1 MTDANQV
8 RINELARELEVKA
21 KAIIDL
27 LPGFGVAEKKTHSS
41 SIPVDVAERVRRTIQ
56 GQAEAD
62 AAAEAAAQ
70 ADKQAREAAARAARQ
85 RFATPPAPPAPVA
98 APPVP
103 AAPAPVATKPPAPP
117 PSAPAA
123 PVSVQTPPAASAS
136 PAVVAPLTPP
146 VVAPAPP
153 AKPAPVAAQPSAAAP
168 ATPQQASA
176 APPAAARPPAPAP
189 PQTQA
194 PPAQRPVPAPHG
206 QPLRP
211 SNQPGQ
217 GAPGQRPMQRPGQ
230 QSPGQQ
236 PGAMRPG
243 AAGQARPAG
252 QPQRPMPSGNRGP
265 LPTGNR
271 GPLPSGNRGPLPSGD
286 RPSGPRPGQ
295 PMRPQGGPSGQ
306 GRPFSPRPGGGPG
319 GPGGPQNRP
328 YGQRPGAVPSGTRP
342 GPRTPGRPGMLPA
355 PPPDRMPSKA
365 EPGKPLYA
373 RKPPQRQRPVAD
385 KREMEG
391 ERKLHP
397 TRQRPGAGHRAAAVI
412 APPEPRP
419 SRDIQITEGI
429 TIREL
434 AEKLDV
440 RAKELLKVL
449 LDKGI
454 FASINQALD
463 SPTAT
468 QLAES
473 FNGVVSVVSF
483 EDEMMLEVAKEET
496 KENLKPRPPVVTVMG
511 HVDHGKTSLLDA
523 IREADVAGGEAG
535 GITQHIGAYKIQVND
550 RSVVFVDTPGHEA
563 FTRMRARGAKVTD
576 IVVLVVAA
584 DDGVMPQT
592 KEAIDHAKAANV
604 PIIVAI
610 NKVDKPEAQPER
622 VKRQLSEL
630 GLMPAEWGGETEFV
644 EVSAKQKKNLDRLL
658 EIILLVAD
666 LRELKA
672 NPDAPASGTV
682 LESRVDKGRGPVA
695 TILVQNGTLRPSD
708 FFICGAVFGKVRA
721 MFDDR
726 GRTIKDAP
734 PSTPVEVLGLQGVPE
749 AGDHFQVTDEAK
761 ARHIVEYRQGKQRDA
776 QLRAS
781 SGGRI
786 TLDQLHEQLMSG
798 EVKELPIVIKG
809 DVQGSV
815 EVLSEMLP
823 KLSTDHVK
831 LKILGSGVGAV
842 SENDVLLASASGA
855 IIIAFGVR
863 PERKAADLAQ
873 QEGVD
878 IRTHTIIYEV
888 SDEIKKAM
896 EGLLEPVFQE
906 SYLGRAEVRN
916 TFRVKGAGTIAGCYV
931 LDGILKRD
939 AQIRVVRDG
948 AVVYTSKL
956 SSLKR
961 FKDDASEV
969 RTGFECGVG
978 IANFNDVKVGDI
990 LEAFNVQKITGAEAA
1005 AQAGSGSAARR

>member
-1 MTDANQV
+1 
-8 RINELARELEVKA
+8 
-21 KAIIDL
+21 
-27 LPGFGVAEKKTHSS
+27 
-41 SIPVDVAERVRRTIQ
+41 
-56 GQAEAD
+56 
-62 AAAEAAAQ
+62 
-70 ADKQAREAAARAARQ
+70 
-85 RFATPPAPPAPVA
+85 
-98 APPVP
+98 
-103 AAPAPVATKPPAPP
+103 
-117 PSAPAA
+117 
-123 PVSVQTPPAASAS
+123 
-136 PAVVAPLTPP
+136 
-146 VVAPAPP
+146 
-153 AKPAPVAAQPSAAAP
+153 
-168 ATPQQASA
+168 
-176 APPAAARPPAPAP
+176 
-189 PQTQA
+189 
-194 PPAQRPVPAPHG
+194 
-206 QPLRP
+206 
-211 SNQPGQ
+211 
-217 GAPGQRPMQRPGQ
+217 
-230 QSPGQQ
+230 
-236 PGAMRPG
+236 
-243 AAGQARPAG
+243 
-252 QPQRPMPSGNRGP
+252 
-265 LPTGNR
+265 
-271 GPLPSGNRGPLPSGD
+271 
-286 RPSGPRPGQ
+286 
-295 PMRPQGGPSGQ
+295 
-306 GRPFSPRPGGGPG
+306 
-319 GPGGPQNRP
+319 
-328 YGQRPGAVPSGTRP
+328 
-342 GPRTPGRPGMLPA
+342 
-355 PPPDRMPSKA
+355 MPSKA

-373 RKPPQRQRPVAD
+373 RRPTQRQRPVAD

-397 TRQRPGAGHRAAAVI
+397 TRQRPGAGDRRAAAVI
-412 APPEPRP
+412 APPEPRVP
-419 SRDIQITEGI
+419 RDIQITEGI

-468 QLAES
+468 QLAEA
-473 FNGVVSVVSF
+473 FNGVVTVVSF

-523 IREADVAGGEAG
+523 IRSEDVAAGEAG
-535 GITQHIGAYKIQVND
+535 GITQHIGAYKIQVNE
-550 RSVVFVDTPGHEA
+550 RAVVFVDTPGHEA

-604 PIIVAI
+604 PMIVAI
-610 NKVDKPEAQPER
+610 NKIDKPEAQPER
-622 VKRQLSEL
+622 VKRQLSDL
-630 GLMPAEWGGETEFV
+630 GLMPAEWGGDTEFV
-644 EVSAKQKKNLDRLL
+644 EVSAKQKKGLDRLL

-672 NPDAPASGTV
+672 NPDAPGSGTV

-695 TILVQNGTLRPSD
+695 TILIQNGTLRSGD

-721 MFDDR
+721 LFDEH
-726 GRTIKDAP
+726 GRSIKEAS

-761 ARHIVEYRQGKQRDA
+761 ARHIVDYRQGKQRDA

-781 SGGRI
+781 AGGRI
-786 TLDQLHEQLMSG
+786 TLDQLHEQLKSG
-798 EVKELPIVIKG
+798 EVKELGVVIKA

-823 KLSTDHVK
+823 KLSTDQVK
-831 LKILGSGVGAV
+831 LKIIGSGVGAV

-878 IRTHTIIYEV
+878 IRTHNIIYEV

-931 LDGILKRD
+931 VDGILKRD
-939 AQIRVVRDG
+939 AQIRVVREG
-948 AVVYTSKL
+948 SVVYTSKL

-969 RTGFECGVG
+969 RTGFECGAG
-978 IANFNDVKVGDI
+978 IANFNDVKVGDL
-990 LEAFNVQKITGAEAA
+990 LEAFNVQKLSGAEAA
-1005 AQAGSGSAARR
+1005 AQAGSSARR

>member
-1 MTDANQV
+1 
-8 RINELARELEVKA
+8 
-21 KAIIDL
+21 
-27 LPGFGVAEKKTHSS
+27 
-41 SIPVDVAERVRRTIQ
+41 
-56 GQAEAD
+56 
-62 AAAEAAAQ
+62 
-70 ADKQAREAAARAARQ
+70 
-85 RFATPPAPPAPVA
+85 
-98 APPVP
+98 
-103 AAPAPVATKPPAPP
+103 
-117 PSAPAA
+117 
-123 PVSVQTPPAASAS
+123 
-136 PAVVAPLTPP
+136 
-146 VVAPAPP
+146 
-153 AKPAPVAAQPSAAAP
+153 
-168 ATPQQASA
+168 
-176 APPAAARPPAPAP
+176 
-189 PQTQA
+189 
-194 PPAQRPVPAPHG
+194 
-206 QPLRP
+206 
-211 SNQPGQ
+211 
-217 GAPGQRPMQRPGQ
+217 
-230 QSPGQQ
+230 
-236 PGAMRPG
+236 
-243 AAGQARPAG
+243 
-252 QPQRPMPSGNRGP
+252 
-265 LPTGNR
+265 
-271 GPLPSGNRGPLPSGD
+271 
-286 RPSGPRPGQ
+286 
-295 PMRPQGGPSGQ
+295 
-306 GRPFSPRPGGGPG
+306 
-319 GPGGPQNRP
+319 
-328 YGQRPGAVPSGTRP
+328 
-342 GPRTPGRPGMLPA
+342 MLPA
-355 PPPDRMPSKA
+355 PPLDKMPSKA
-365 EPGKPLYA
+365 EPGKPLYTRRPA
-373 RKPPQRQRPVAD
+373 QRQRPTSD

-397 TRQRPGAGHRAAAVI
+397 TRQRPGAGDRRSAAVI
-412 APPEPRP
+412 APPEPRAP
-419 SRDIQITEGI
+419 RDIAITEGI

-440 RAKELLKVL
+440 RAKDLLKVL

-473 FNGVVSVVSF
+473 FNGVVTVVSF

-523 IREADVAGGEAG
+523 IRSEDVAAGEAG
-535 GITQHIGAYKIQVND
+535 GITQHIGAYKIQVNE
-550 RSVVFVDTPGHEA
+550 RAVVFVDTPGHEA

-610 NKVDKPEAQPER
+610 NKIDKPEAQVER

-630 GLMPAEWGGETEFV
+630 GLMPAEWGGDTEFV
-644 EVSAKQKKNLDRLL
+644 EVSAKQKKGLDRLL

-672 NPDAPASGTV
+672 NPDAPGSGTV

-695 TILVQNGTLRPSD
+695 TILIQNGTLKASD

-721 MFDDR
+721 MFDDH
-726 GRTIKDAP
+726 GRTLKEAG

-761 ARHIVEYRQGKQRDA
+761 ARHIVDYRQGKQRDA

-781 SGGRI
+781 AGGRI
-786 TLDQLHEQLMSG
+786 TLDQLHEQLKTG
-798 EVKELPIVIKG
+798 EVKELPVVIKG

-823 KLSTDHVK
+823 KLSTDQVK

-878 IRTHTIIYEV
+878 IRVHNIIYEV

-931 LDGILKRD
+931 VDGILKRD
-939 AQIRVVRDG
+939 AQIRVLRDS
-948 AVVYTSKL
+948 AVIYSSKL

-990 LEAFNVQKITGAEAA
+990 LEAFNVLKLSGAEAA
-1005 AQAGSGSAARR
+1005 AQAGSSARK